1 MKRLLL
7 MLLLLPL
14 LIPATVQAQEPFF
27 YLALGNSLARG
38 HEAPGN
44 ADGQPGYP
52 DNLYTM
58 IRDMYPAAT
67 MTNLGVV
74 GETSTSFLTGQ
85 ISAAESAI
93 AAQCPDLVTLDIGG
107 NDVGNLLTNQSGADA
122 TFAAFESNFASILD
136 RLRSAGASCSPRI
149 VTMSYYNPYPG
160 LEIPPTNEN
169 LADQWVPRLNQI
181 ITSVASARG
190 VAVAPVAETF
200 AAYAPGE
207 LTYVNPAIYTNPLL
221 KIPWLPGFES
231 NVDFHPRPEGHQII
245 ADLMYQASG
254 LLPPVPA
261 LDELP
266 QLLPAN
272 VSYTL
277 PWTCAAP
284 ATCNTDQV
292 TVMHPYPDAPTTA
305 QAWAAH
311 QMHERIA
318 RPVVCWSINV
328 SQEILNAY
336 ALWLNEHIIP
346 VLNSLYALLYVW
358 LTWAGVALLALAG
371 LLEEIRRI
379 AWMSYGVLL
388 QIESNTRLAAAGGA
402 DLGAAWIGGFVGAA
416 KSLQYMVALYMQSV
430 PAMFSVLIDLDNNKP
445 VQVQAIEGFWGLEAL
460 RGTIIGIQQS
470 QLGWWLSAQYTL
482 FCLDT
487 GLHITDELKEL

>member
-1 MKRLLL
+1 MRFLPL
-7 MLLLLPL
+7 LLLLPL
-14 LIPATVQAQEPFF
+14 LIPATVHAQEPFF
-27 YLALGNSLARG
+27 YLALGNSLAVG
-38 HEAPGN
+38 HEAPAN

-52 DNLYTM
+52 DNLFAM
-58 IRDMYPAAT
+58 LKGIYPTAT

-74 GETSTSFLTGQ
+74 GETSSSFLSGQ

-93 AAQCPDLVTLDIGG
+93 AAQCPQLITLDIGG
-107 NDVGNLLTNQSGADA
+107 NDVGQLLANQSGADA
-122 TFAAFESNFASILD
+122 AFATFESNYTAILD
-136 RLRSAGASCSPRI
+136 RLGSAAAGCETRI
-149 VTMSYYNPYPG
+149 VSMSYYNPYPG
-160 LEIPPTNEN
+160 LEIPPTNET
-169 LADQWVPRLNQI
+169 LSDQWVPRLNSI
-181 ITSVASARG
+181 ISSVAGARG
-190 VAVAPVAETF
+190 VAVAPVAEAF
-200 AAYAPGE
+200 SAYAPGA
-207 LTYVNPAIYTNPLL
+207 LTYVNPAIYSNPLL
-221 KIPWLPGFES
+221 KIPWLPGFEA
-231 NVDFHPRPEGHQII
+231 NVDFHPRPAGHALI

-261 LDELP
+261 LADMP
-266 QLLPAN
+266 ALLPAN

-277 PWTCAAP
+277 PWTCAP
-284 ATCNTDQV
+284 TCNADQV
-292 TVMHPYPDAPTTA
+292 TVMQVYPDPPTSA

-318 RPVVCWSINV
+318 RPVVCWSINI
-328 SQEILNAY
+328 SQSTLNAY

-346 VLNSLYALLYVW
+346 AVNSLYALLYVW
-358 LTWAGVALLALAG
+358 VAWAGVALLALAG

-388 QIESNTRLAAAGGA
+388 QIEANTRLAAAGGA
-402 DLGAAWIGGFVGAA
+402 DLVSGWIGGFLNAA
-416 KSLQYMVALYMQSV
+416 KSLQYMVALYMQTM
-430 PAMFSVLIDLDNNKP
+430 PGLFSVLIDLENNKP
-445 VQVQAIEGFWGLEAL
+445 VQVSQIENFWALEAM

>member
-1 MKRLLL
+1 
-7 MLLLLPL
+7 
-14 LIPATVQAQEPFF
+14 LI
-27 YLALGNSLARG
+27 
-38 HEAPGN
+38 
-44 ADGQPGYP
+44 
-52 DNLYTM
+52 
-58 IRDMYPAAT
+58 
-67 MTNLGVV
+67 
-74 GETSTSFLTGQ
+74 
-85 ISAAESAI
+85 
-93 AAQCPDLVTLDIGG
+93 TLDIGG
-107 NDVGNLLTNQSGADA
+107 NDVGQLLTNQSGADA
-122 TFAAFESNFASILD
+122 AFATFESNFASILD
-136 RLRSAGASCSPRI
+136 RLQSAAAGCETRI

-160 LEIPPTNEN
+160 LEIPPDNQK
-169 LADQWVPRLNQI
+169 LADVWVPRLNQI
-181 ITSVASARG
+181 ITSVAAGRG

-200 AAYAPGE
+200 AAYEPGE
-207 LTYVNPAIYTNPLL
+207 LTYVNPAIYSNPLL
-221 KIPWLPGFES
+221 KIPWLPGFEA
-231 NVDFHPRPEGHQII
+231 NVDFHPRPAGHQII

-254 LLPPVPA
+254 LLPPVP
-261 LDELP
+261 ELADMP
-266 QLLPAN
+266 ALLPAN

-305 QAWAAH
+305 QAWLAT

-358 LTWAGVALLALAG
+358 LTWAGVALLALVG

-388 QIESNTRLAAAGGA
+388 QIEANTRLAGAGGGG
-402 DLGAAWIGGFVGAA
+402 LVEAWIGGFLGAA
-416 KSLQYMVALYMQSV
+416 SLQYMVALYMQTM
-430 PAMFSVLIDLDNNKP
+430 PGLFSVLIDLENNKP
-445 VQVQAIEGFWGLEAL
+445 VQVQSIETFWALEAL
-460 RGTIIGIQQS
+460 RGVIIGIQQS

-487 GLHITDELKEL
+487 GLHITDELKEI

>member
-1 MKRLLL
+1 MYRLLL
-7 MLLLLPL
+7 MLLLLTL
-14 LIPATVQAQEPFF
+14 LLPATALAQDEAFH

-58 IRDMYPAAT
+58 IRDMYPDAT
-67 MTNLGVV
+67 MQNLAVV
-74 GETSTSFLTGQ
+74 GETSASFLSGQ

-93 AAQCPDLVTLDIGG
+93 AAQCPDLVTFDIGG

-122 TFAAFESNFASILD
+122 TFAAFESNYTAILD
-136 RLRSAGASCSPRI
+136 RLGSAAAGCETRI

-160 LEIPPTNEN
+160 LEIPPTNET
-169 LADQWVPRLNQI
+169 LSDQWVPRLNSI
-181 ITSVASARG
+181 ISSVAGARG
-190 VAVAPVAETF
+190 VAVAPVYEAF
-200 AAYAPGE
+200 SAYAPGQ

-221 KIPWLPGFES
+221 KIPWVPGFEA
-231 NVDFHPRPEGHQII
+231 NVDFHPRPAGHQII

-277 PWTCAAP
+277 PWTCAP
-284 ATCNTDQV
+284 TCNADQV
-292 TVMHPYPDAPTTA
+292 TVMQAYIDPPTTA

-328 SQEILNAY
+328 SQESLNAY

-346 VLNSLYALLYVW
+346 AVNSLYALLYVW
-358 LTWAGVALLALAG
+358 VAWAGVALLALVG

-388 QIESNTRLAAAGGA
+388 QIEANTRLAATTGGG
-402 DLGAAWIGGFVGAA
+402 LVAAWIGGFLGAA
-416 KSLQYMVALYMQSV
+416 RSLQYMVALYMQTM
-430 PAMFSVLIDLDNNKP
+430 PGLFSVLIDLENNKP
-445 VQVQAIEGFWGLEAL
+445 VQVQSIETFWALEAL
-460 RGTIIGIQQS
+460 RGVIIGIQQS